1 MRKNEPIRSIMSTDV
16 LTLQLGQALSEARRL
31 MDEHSIHHVP
41 VVDGKR
47 LVGILSATDLV
58 RLSFGAWGG
67 QDERSLDAVLDGQH
81 TLVEAMQRKV
91 VTLDEHST
99 VRDAATALQGG
110 TFHSVPVVN
119 GERELI
125 GIVTSTDLIRYLVEQ
140 Y

>member
-1 MRKNEPIRSIMSTDV
+1 MRKNEPIRNIMSDEV
-16 LTLQLGQALSEARRL
+16 ITLQLGQRLSEARKI
-31 MDEHSIHHVP
+31 MDEHRIHHVP

-67 QDERSLDAVLDGQH
+67 GDARSMDAVMDAQH
-81 TLVEAMQRKV
+81 TLSEAMQREV
-91 VTLDEHST
+91 VTLDERSS

-110 TFHSVPVVN
+110 SFHSVPVVN
-119 GERELI
+119 GDRELV